1 MTGKHMQG
9 IAQWQSAQPTDKVQR
24 YLNRLDDYDAPY
36 MLIIQLNTEV
46 AASIEILN
54 TLITEFEL
62 DAECVEKLSDSVLFL
77 ALEYLSGDDEA
88 GQIQAFAREFQTRL
102 TALGILSHGAIV
114 HHNCLGQAEQSFRD
128 CLSLVKRIIDG
139 AANQSE
145 LAIMDFGDNS
155 HRFIK

>member
-1 MTGKHMQG
+1 MQG
-9 IAQWQSAQPTDKVQR
+9 IAQWQSAQPTDEVQR

-62 DAECVEKLSDSVLFL
+62 DAECVEKLSDSMLFL

-88 GQIQAFAREFQTRL
+88 GQIQSFAREFQTRL

-114 HHNCLGQAEQSFRD
+114 HHNCLGQAEQSRAFATV
-128 CLSLVKRIIDG
+128 CHWSNESLTMQQTKASWPSWISVITAPG
-139 AANQSE
+139 S
-145 LAIMDFGDNS
+145 
-155 HRFIK
+155 